1 MAKESIIAG
10 LDIGSSKIS
19 VVVGNTWQGQR
30 EGVEIIG
37 VGHATSEGVR
47 RGSVVDIAQ
56 TAEAIR
62 KAISDAELMSGV
74 TIESA
79 CVGISGDHIVGQTSH
94 GVVAVASVPE
104 ISQEDVERAM
114 TAARAVS
121 IPAGRD
127 ILHVIEQNFVVDTQ
141 NRIKEPVG
149 MSGARLE
156 AYAYIITSGVTAMQN
171 LLNSIEKA
179 GLTHV
184 ETLVASPL
192 ASTEAVLSQDERE
205 VGIALADIGD
215 GTTEIIIY
223 KEDAIQHT
231 AVLPIGGQHVTN
243 DIAQYL
249 KVTLPE
255 AEELKLQRGCAW
267 TALVGPED
275 AEPIP
280 TVVGTNRPRFI
291 DKVDLAQ
298 IIEYR
303 MVEIFDALADEL
315 GDMQHPDMQL
325 PAGLVLTGGTALM
338 DGLTELAEQL
348 IPVRVQV
355 GYPKELKGLT
365 DRVNHPMYAT
375 GIGLVLYGSALRR
388 QALEL
393 SSRQRPSG
401 VGALMQRV
409 KEWFG
414 Y

>member
-19 VVVGNTWQGQR
+19 VVVGNAWQGQR
-30 EGVEIIG
+30 EGLEIIG
-37 VGHATSEGVR
+37 VGHAPSEGVR
-47 RGSVVDIAQ
+47 RGSVVDITQ

-62 KAISDAELMSGV
+62 KAISDAELMSGI

-79 CVGISGDHIVGQTSH
+79 CVGISGEHIVGQTSH
-94 GVVAVASVPE
+94 GVVAVANVPE
-104 ISQEDVERAM
+104 ISQADVERAM

-141 NRIKEPVG
+141 NRIKEPLG

-184 ETLVASPL
+184 ETLVAAPL

-215 GTTEIIIY
+215 GTTEIIVY

-231 AVLPIGGQHVTN
+231 AVLPVGGQHVTN

-255 AEELKLQRGCAW
+255 AEELKLHRGCAW
-267 TALVGPED
+267 TALVG
-275 AEPIP
+275 
-280 TVVGTNRPRFI
+280 
-291 DKVDLAQ
+291 
-298 IIEYR
+298 
-303 MVEIFDALADEL
+303 
-315 GDMQHPDMQL
+315 
-325 PAGLVLTGGTALM
+325 AGGC
-338 DGLTELAEQL
+338 
-348 IPVRVQV
+348 R
-355 GYPKELKGLT
+355 T
-365 DRVNHPMYAT
+365 D
-375 GIGLVLYGSALRR
+375 SD
-388 QALEL
+388 
-393 SSRQRPSG
+393 SSRHEPPT
-401 VGALMQRV
+401 LH
-409 KEWFG
+409 
-414 Y
+414 